1 MQKIKGLSKSEKK
14 QSWHLI
20 VIPEPTF
27 SGDLAKFVERRAEH
41 LLVVVHEPL
50 WVVNVFSKNSWL
62 LLLFPGEKSLK

>member
-1 MQKIKGLSKSEKK
+1 MKSEMKK
-14 QSWHLI
+14 SWHLI
-20 VIPEPTF
+20 VIPKPTF

-50 WVVNVFSKNSWL
+50 WIVNVFSKNSRL